1 MTTES
6 AHCCAAC
13 GRDVSNE
20 ALAAASLAQF
30 AGYNPM
36 SIQYAQTWSAEQLAG
51 FLRTFVCEACRDAA
65 RPNA

>member
-1 MTTES
+1 
-6 AHCCAAC
+6 
-13 GRDVSNE
+13 
-20 ALAAASLAQF
+20 
-30 AGYNPM
+30 M